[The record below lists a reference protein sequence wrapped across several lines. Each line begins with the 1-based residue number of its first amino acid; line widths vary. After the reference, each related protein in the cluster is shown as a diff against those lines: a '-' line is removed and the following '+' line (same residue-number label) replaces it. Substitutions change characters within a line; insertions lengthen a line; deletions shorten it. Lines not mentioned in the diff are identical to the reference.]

1 MNPSNGQ
8 TANPTMAAWMQ
19 YLPSGLATKAH
30 RHTHSTIYQVKE
42 GEGYSIINGVRFDWS
57 KGDYFVVP
65 NWAWHEHAATKDT
78 YLFSVSDLPI
88 MERFDIEQEQVL
100 DTNNGKQ
107 EVTSEFNA
115 VFV

>member
-1 MNPSNGQ
+1 MVFVSIG
-8 TANPTMAAWMQ
+8 
-19 YLPSGLATKAH
+19 KA
-30 RHTHSTIYQVKE
+30 
-42 GEGYSIINGVRFDWS
+42 
-57 KGDYFVVP
+57 DYFVVP
-65 NWAWHEHAATKDT
+65 NWAWHEHAATEDT

-115 VFV
+115 VLV

>member
-1 MNPSNGQ
+1 
-8 TANPTMAAWMQ
+8 MAAWLQ
-19 YLPSGLATKAH
+19 YLPSGL
-30 RHTHSTIYQVKE
+30 
-42 GEGYSIINGVRFDWS
+42 
-57 KGDYFVVP
+57 
-65 NWAWHEHAATKDT
+65 ATKDT

>member
-1 MNPSNGQ
+1 
-8 TANPTMAAWMQ
+8 MATWLQ
-19 YLPSGLATKAH
+19 YLPSGL
-30 RHTHSTIYQVKE
+30 
-42 GEGYSIINGVRFDWS
+42 
-57 KGDYFVVP
+57 
-65 NWAWHEHAATKDT
+65 ATKDT

-115 VFV
+115 VLV

>member
-1 MNPSNGQ
+1 M
-8 TANPTMAAWMQ
+8 
-19 YLPSGLATKAH
+19 LPSGLATKAH

-65 NWAWHEHAATKDT
+65 NWAWHEHAAIKDT